1 MTRAIQ
7 ADGAGV
13 KITVH
18 VVPRASRTA
27 LAGLHDDALRIRL
40 AAPPVDGKANRT
52 LIEFIAKTLKVPQR
66 QVQLLAGDTARRKYL
81 HVTGL
86 TLESALQLLSNPTGG

>member
-1 MTRAIQ
+1 MTSAVQ
-7 ADGAGV
+7 ADGVGV

-52 LIEFIAKTLKVPQR
+52 LIEFVAKTLKVPR
-66 QVQLLAGDTARRKYL
+66 SQVQLLAGDTSRRKYL

-86 TLESALQLLSNPTGG
+86 TVAEALQRLQP